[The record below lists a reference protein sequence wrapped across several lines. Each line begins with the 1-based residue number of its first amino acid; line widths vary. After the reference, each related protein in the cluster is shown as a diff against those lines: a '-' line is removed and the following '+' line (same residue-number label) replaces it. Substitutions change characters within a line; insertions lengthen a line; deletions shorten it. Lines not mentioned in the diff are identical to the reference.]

1 MAHVENDGASIYW
14 ESIGRGTP
22 LMMVAGLGGVA
33 TYWAPQAQ
41 SFSQDYRVIL
51 HDQRGTGRSS
61 QITVQSVEQMA
72 DDAVAV
78 MDAAGVERT
87 LYLGHSTGGAI
98 GVALALK
105 HPDRVAGLIINAS
118 TTHGDTYRHKLLGL
132 RKTLLEM
139 GRPDAYASYTT
150 LLLYPHWYINQHH
163 DSLVAD
169 EMRAV
174 RSMGNSEAQAS
185 RLDAILNFDPR
196 AKLKDLNVPTL
207 VLCARDD
214 ILTPLYFSEEYAR
227 LIPNAEFIILETGGH
242 AASKTVTAE
251 YDQLVR
257 SFLESCSRT
266 RVRQNDSPD

>member
-1 MAHVENDGASIYW
+1 MALVEHDGASIYW
-14 ESIGRGTP
+14 ESVGSGVS

-33 TYWAPQAQ
+33 TYWTPQVQ
-41 SFSQDYRVIL
+41 TFSLDHQVLL

-61 QITVQSVEQMA
+61 QIPVKSVEQMA

-78 MDAAGVERT
+78 MNAAGIERT

-105 HPDRVAGLIINAS
+105 HPERIAGLVINAS
-118 TTHGDTYRHKLLGL
+118 TTHGDPYRHKLLGL

-163 DSLVAD
+163 ESLIAD
-169 EMRAV
+169 EARALKL
-174 RSMGNSEAQAS
+174 MGCAEAQAS

-196 AKLKDLNVPTL
+196 ARLKDLAVPTL
-207 VLCARDD
+207 VLCAKDD
-214 ILTPLYFSEEYAR
+214 ILTPLYFSEEYAA
-227 LIPNAEFIILETGGH
+227 LIPNAELVTLETGGH
-242 AASKTVTAE
+242 AASRTVSGE
-251 YDQLVR
+251 YDQI
-257 SFLESCSRT
+257 
-266 RVRQNDSPD
+266 VRQFFSTLPKI